1 MMLFLFYN
9 RDFNQVRCMISLIAT
24 IKVKEGKMDEAIQAL
39 KEAVPVIKDS
49 EPGCLE
55 YIPHTVKGLENT
67 IIFYEKYQ
75 DKEALKVHN
84 KNLPKSLAKLLPLLE
99 PGMDVKTCF
108 EIL

>member
-1 MMLFLFYN
+1 
-9 RDFNQVRCMISLIAT
+9 MISLIAT
-24 IKVKEGKMDEAIQAL
+24 IKVKEGKMDEAIEAL
-39 KEAVPVIKDS
+39 KEAVPKIKES
-49 EPGCLE
+49 ESGCLE

-67 IIFYEKYQ
+67 IIFYEKYR

-84 KNLPKSLAKLLPLLE
+84 NNLPKSLANFLPLLE